1 MEVFEMNINP
11 VSVNTANHPTAFISA
26 ATTVKGYRVE
36 RRYEGDRTAA
46 QVVSALMKVH
56 DHRGVA

>member
-1 MEVFEMNINP
+1 MEGFEMNNTTI
-11 VSVNTANHPTAFISA
+11 SVTTTNHP
-26 ATTVKGYRVE
+26 ATFTPTCTVKGYRVE

-56 DHRGVA
+56 DRKGAA

>member
-1 MEVFEMNINP
+1 MEVFEMNINTMP
-11 VSVNTANHPTAFISA
+11 VNTVSRPTAFVSA

-56 DHRGVA
+56 DRRGTA

>member
-11 VSVNTANHPTAFISA
+11 VSVNTVSRPTAFVSP

-36 RRYEGDRTAA
+36 RRYVGDRTAA

-56 DHRGVA
+56 DHRGAA

>member
-1 MEVFEMNINP
+1 MNINTMP
-11 VSVNTANHPTAFISA
+11 VNTVTYPTAFVSS

-36 RRYEGDRTAA
+36 RRYVGDRTAA

-56 DHRGVA
+56 DRRGAA

>member
-1 MEVFEMNINP
+1 MEVTVMNIHP
-11 VSVNTANHPTAFISA
+11 VSENTANHPTTFISA

-56 DHRGVA
+56 DRKGVA